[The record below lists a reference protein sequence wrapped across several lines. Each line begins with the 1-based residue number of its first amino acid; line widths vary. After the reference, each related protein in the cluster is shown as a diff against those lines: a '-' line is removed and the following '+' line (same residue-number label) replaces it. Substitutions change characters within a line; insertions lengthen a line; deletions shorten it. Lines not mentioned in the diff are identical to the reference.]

1 MKQFSKKQS
10 SHLSVVSPVSSSN
23 CPRTLI
29 STTPGY
35 GSCSHQE
42 HETRDILVTISNLE
56 IYCREHRRWWCV
68 SATRARPTISRC
80 VLEDNERDKTDAV
93 PVSGDQHCCYEDS
106 SPGHSSLSS
115 PSGPSSSAGRSS
127 GSHQGRKQEGR
138 EQRSMIHW
146 TTEHWISI
154 GSRIWQ
160 QGGVGSQTASASVPK
175 NSHDYQNETFNINP
189 F

>member
-10 SHLSVVSPVSSSN
+10 SHLSVVSSVSSSN

-68 SATRARPTISRC
+68 SATRARLTIWRC
-80 VLEDNERDKTDAV
+80 VLEDNEETRRMLCRCVGINTVVTMTAYLDT
-93 PVSGDQHCCYEDS
+93 PLWH
-106 SPGHSSLSS
+106 S

-127 GSHQGRKQEGR
+127 GSHQARA
-138 EQRSMIHW
+138 
-146 TTEHWISI
+146 
-154 GSRIWQ
+154 GSRM
-160 QGGVGSQTASASVPK
+160 GGSKDQWVTERQNTEFPSAAESDSK
-175 NSHDYQNETFNINP
+175 EE
-189 F
+189 

>member
-68 SATRARPTISRC
+68 SATRARLLCAARQWRRQDGCCDSVWGSTLLLRWQLTWTLLSELSKWALVISRS
-80 VLEDNERDKTDAV
+80 LIR
-93 PVSGDQHCCYEDS
+93 Q
-106 SPGHSSLSS
+106 SPG
-115 PSGPSSSAGRSS
+115 
-127 GSHQGRKQEGR
+127 Q
-138 EQRSMIHW
+138 EQRSMSNW

-154 GSRIWQ
+154 NSRIWQ
-160 QGGVGSQTASASVPK
+160 QGGVGSQTASASFVK
-175 NSHDYQNETFNINP
+175 NSHYYQNETFNIYL

>member
-68 SATRARPTISRC
+68 SATRARLTIWRC
-80 VLEDNERDKTDAV
+80 VLEDNEETRRMLCRCVGINTVVTMTAYLDTPLWALQVGPRHQQVAHPAVTRAGTKTN
-93 PVSGDQHCCYEDS
+93 E
-106 SPGHSSLSS
+106 SLNDRTLNFHQQQNLT
-115 PSGPSSSAGRSS
+115 ARRS
-127 GSHQGRKQEGR
+127 RL
-138 EQRSMIHW
+138 
-146 TTEHWISI
+146 T
-154 GSRIWQ
+154 
-160 QGGVGSQTASASVPK
+160 
-175 NSHDYQNETFNINP
+175 NC
-189 F
+189 

>member
-42 HETRDILVTISNLE
+42 HETRDKLVTISNLE

-68 SATRARPTISRC
+68 SATRARLTIWRC
-80 VLEDNERDKTDAV
+80 VLEDNEETRRMLCRCVGINTFVTRTAHLDT
-93 PVSGDQHCCYEDS
+93 PLWH
-106 SPGHSSLSS
+106 SPC
-115 PSGPSSSAGRSS
+115 GPSSRHQQVAHPAVTRPGQEAGCAEAKINELLNDRTLNFHRQQNLTARRS
-127 GSHQGRKQEGR
+127 GL
-138 EQRSMIHW
+138 
-146 TTEHWISI
+146 T
-154 GSRIWQ
+154 
-160 QGGVGSQTASASVPK
+160 
-175 NSHDYQNETFNINP
+175 NC
-189 F
+189 

>member
-1 MKQFSKKQS
+1 MVDQATYWQCIVTGLVNLRCVAKAGQISRPGWRGQEHGAAETGWWSCSHQMKQFSKKQS

-68 SATRARPTISRC
+68 SATRARLTIWRC

-93 PVSGDQHCCYEDS
+93 PVCGDQHFCY
-106 SPGHSSLSS
+106 
-115 PSGPSSSAGRSS
+115 
-127 GSHQGRKQEGR
+127 
-138 EQRSMIHW
+138 
-146 TTEHWISI
+146 
-154 GSRIWQ
+154 
-160 QGGVGSQTASASVPK
+160 
-175 NSHDYQNETFNINP
+175 
-189 F
+189 